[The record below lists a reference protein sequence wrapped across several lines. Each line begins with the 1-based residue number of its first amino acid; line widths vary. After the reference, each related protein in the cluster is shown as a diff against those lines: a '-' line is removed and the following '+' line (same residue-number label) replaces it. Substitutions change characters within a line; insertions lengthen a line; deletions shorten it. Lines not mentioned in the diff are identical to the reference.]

1 MAPEKPF
8 ISISGNETLWLWE
21 SCQWQRD
28 KYLVIFVNDSSSSRD
43 VGGCFWKKKIP
54 FYSYQMRIVGF
65 SKCCDDFLRQN
76 VPQQRKN
83 EAGTKGVR
91 VLLILAQP

>member
-1 MAPEKPF
+1 MLEAVLE
-8 ISISGNETLWLWE
+8 
-21 SCQWQRD
+21 
-28 KYLVIFVNDSSSSRD
+28 
-43 VGGCFWKKKIP
+43 KKKIP